1 MVARNE
7 VKRSAGNLAWAPDPG
22 FRSRFI
28 QATLADTE
36 RQRGDVSWLIF
47 RRCILARCF
56 ARTS

>member
-28 QATLADTE
+28 QATIYD
-36 RQRGDVSWLIF
+36 R
-47 RRCILARCF
+47 F
-56 ARTS
+56 ARLAAASTVGA